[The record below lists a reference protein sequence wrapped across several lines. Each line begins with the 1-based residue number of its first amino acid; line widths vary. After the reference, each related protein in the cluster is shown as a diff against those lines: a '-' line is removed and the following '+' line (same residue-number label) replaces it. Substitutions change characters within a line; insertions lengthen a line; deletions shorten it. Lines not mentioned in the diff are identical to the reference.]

1 MDKENRTLVAR
12 PNTANARDN
21 ELPTLLSIDGNWR
34 NSRDGTIAR
43 YKGIKAAKD
52 YALKETNSLLSIGR
66 YLSYAVVFVSAIHIW
81 ESVARIA
88 PANVPMLH
96 LWPIVYHIAALLFT
110 ILIDITAVFNLKA
123 HTALAYTGATG
134 HKAIW
139 FFYFI
144 TALLNA
150 AFIAGN
156 SPDATD
162 NVKNTLIAL
171 LGNSFILL
179 LPITIPIALWSIEE
193 SNKKLEAGKISL
205 TVDIATLE
213 GMIESNLKDAGK
225 ETAPKVEDN
234 RTLVINQVLET
245 DTYPDKVLPALTCAK
260 CEALLPTTGDAKKDR
275 GVWLSTHR
283 FGCKVCKDTV
293 KV

>member
-1 MDKENRTLVAR
+1 MDKGNVQLVAR
-12 PNTANARDN
+12 SSAVNTDAND
-21 ELPTLLSIDGNWR
+21 LSTLLSIDGNWR

-43 YKGIKAAKD
+43 YKGIKTAKD
-52 YALKETNSLLSIGR
+52 YALKETNSLLTIGR

-96 LWPIVYHIAALLFT
+96 LHAMVYYIAALLFT
-110 ILIDITAVFNLKA
+110 ILIDITAVFILKA
-123 HTALAYTGATG
+123 RTVLAYTGAKG
-134 HKAIW
+134 SNAIW
-139 FFYFI
+139 FFYFV

-162 NVKNTLIAL
+162 NVRSTLIAL
-171 LGNSFILL
+171 LGNSFIVL

-205 TVDIATLE
+205 TVDIATLD
-213 GMIESNLKDAGK
+213 GMIDANLKETGK
-225 ETAPKVEDN
+225 ETAAQDN
-234 RTLVINQVLET
+234 RTLIINHVLEK

-260 CEALLPTTGDAKKDR
+260 CNALLPTTGDAKKDR

-283 FGCKVCKDTV
+283 FGCKVCKSN
-293 KV
+293 

>member
-1 MDKENRTLVAR
+1 MDKGNVQLVAR
-12 PNTANARDN
+12 PTAVNADAN
-21 ELPTLLSIDGNWR
+21 DLSTLLSIDDNWR

-43 YKGIKAAKD
+43 YKGIKTAKD
-52 YALKETNSLLSIGR
+52 YALKETNSLLTIGR

-96 LWPIVYHIAALLFT
+96 LHAMVYYIAALLFT
-110 ILIDITAVFNLKA
+110 ILIDITAVFILKA
-123 HTALAYTGATG
+123 HTALAYTGAKG
-134 HKAIW
+134 SNAIW

-162 NVKNTLIAL
+162 NVRNTLIAL
-171 LGNSFILL
+171 LGNSFIVL

-225 ETAPKVEDN
+225 ETGTQDN

-283 FGCKVCKDTV
+283 FGCKVCKSS
-293 KV
+293 

>member
-1 MDKENRTLVAR
+1 MDKGTVQLVAR
-12 PNTANARDN
+12 SSAVNTDAND
-21 ELPTLLSIDGNWR
+21 LSTLLSIDGNWR

-43 YKGIKAAKD
+43 YKGIKTAKD
-52 YALKETNSLLSIGR
+52 YALKETNSLLAIGR

-96 LWPIVYHIAALLFT
+96 LHAMVYYIAALLFT
-110 ILIDITAVFNLKA
+110 ILIDITAVFILKA
-123 HTALAYTGATG
+123 HTALAYTGAKG
-134 HKAIW
+134 SNAIW

-162 NVKNTLIAL
+162 NVRSTLIAL
-171 LGNSFILL
+171 LGNSFIVL

-205 TVDIATLE
+205 TVDIATLD
-213 GMIESNLKDAGK
+213 GMIDANLKEAGK
-225 ETAPKVEDN
+225 ETAAQDN

-260 CEALLPTTGDAKKDR
+260 CDALLPTTGDAKKDR

-283 FGCKVCKDTV
+283 FGCKVCKSN
-293 KV
+293 